1 MNTDTRK
8 EFDLFTDEYLQERT
22 TRTTV
27 LVGSSKIDDTIFR
40 ILSSYF
46 LPKTTKK
53 TENDELLEGDR
64 PLSTFSSRIKLI
76 YRLGLIDKSF
86 FMILERIRAIRNESA
101 HKLSFDI
108 TKNPLKGKLASIVN
122 DMSKRESYSLI
133 KQRYFNNDIF
143 DKSME
148 IKCMYLTIC
157 MLLEA
162 IRSRITS
169 VIQNEET
176 CKISMK

>member
-1 MNTDTRK
+1 MRFPSEVT
-8 EFDLFTDEYLQERT
+8 
-22 TRTTV
+22 
-27 LVGSSKIDDTIFR
+27 
-40 ILSSYF
+40 
-46 LPKTTKK
+46 
-53 TENDELLEGDR
+53 
-64 PLSTFSSRIKLI
+64 
-76 YRLGLIDKSF
+76 
-86 FMILERIRAIRNESA
+86 
-101 HKLSFDI
+101 DI